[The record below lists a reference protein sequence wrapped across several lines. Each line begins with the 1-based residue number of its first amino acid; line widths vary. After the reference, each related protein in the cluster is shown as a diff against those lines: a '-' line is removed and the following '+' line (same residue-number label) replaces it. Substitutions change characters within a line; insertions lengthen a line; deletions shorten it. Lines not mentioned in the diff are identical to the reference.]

1 MSCVSFIICNCK
13 GDQSFCHYLFP
24 NQWPLM
30 SFWFPLEWPFLFCW
44 MLFIYAIA
52 QRLHSVSA
60 ALLAT
65 AQRAPRRSTTFY
77 NAVET
82 LWWRRFYVKGLL
94 HCECKDDDQL
104 FALQYWVG
112 HQYICCL
119 IRFLQLNS
127 LTNPSISYMCTTLV
141 IQITVKED

>member
-1 MSCVSFIICNCK
+1 
-13 GDQSFCHYLFP
+13 
-24 NQWPLM
+24 
-30 SFWFPLEWPFLFCW
+30 

-82 LWWRRFYVKGLL
+82 L
-94 HCECKDDDQL
+94 
-104 FALQYWVG
+104 
-112 HQYICCL
+112 
-119 IRFLQLNS
+119 
-127 LTNPSISYMCTTLV
+127 
-141 IQITVKED
+141 